1 MTRVKTERI
10 ALALFTLGF
19 LAWSAA
25 FIYGTSFVAFDGRRY
40 FSLFD
45 DAMISMRFAWNF
57 SHGHGLVWNAGE
69 YVQGY
74 TNLLMTLVMSL
85 ATLVFDK
92 SRAVLSIQVL
102 GIFTM
107 LGIAFQS
114 MRLAAVLFDDA
125 IIRPERTLSLSKWQS
140 KDISGDALDEKDGAK
155 SFVRVAVFLSA
166 LAYYPLAYWSL
177 MGMETGLLTLLFLS
191 ALVFAFEYVKNR
203 NPVSF
208 WLAAVCLGLAFL
220 TRNDSLIFA
229 VLIFAYEL
237 WDVRKPDRPFLGAI
251 ALYFLFVAGQFF
263 FQYWY
268 YGEVLP
274 NTYALK
280 LTGMPLSIRLES
292 GIRFTKPFL
301 LEAGAVLS
309 LALLNVIIETLRPA
323 CTSTAGTGE
332 RSGAKSKDI
341 LKSPPRLRYEKHTSV
356 RREEFLLLGALIL
369 SAIGYQVYVGGDAW
383 LYWRLV
389 SPVMPLVLILFVYFV
404 VGIVNRFLNAE
415 RNPISSVVVSLLIVL
430 AGIVSVNWS
439 FLPELTFAEEPFQAQ
454 SNRENVYAAIALNEI
469 TTSGATVAVFWAGAL
484 PYYADRFAIDPLGK
498 SDRYIAS
505 LPADIS
511 GAVGWNG
518 MTSIPGHNKYDLNY
532 SIMKLQPT
540 YVQYFEW
547 GSQDLSEWAETS
559 YVKVK
564 YEGIE
569 LNLLKDSPAVLWD
582 KVDILK

>member
-1 MTRVKTERI
+1 MFLPKLEK
-10 ALALFTLGF
+10 FTLTLITLTF
-19 LAWSAA
+19 ILWSAG
-25 FIYGTSFVAFDGRRY
+25 FIYRTSFIAFDGRRY

-45 DAMISMRFAWNF
+45 DAMISMRYAWNF

-85 ATLVFDK
+85 AALIFDK
-92 SRAVLSIQVL
+92 SRAVLSIQIL

-155 SFVRVAVFLSA
+155 SFVRVAVFFSA
-166 LAYYPLAYWSL
+166 FAYYPLAYWSL

-220 TRNDSLIFA
+220 TRNDSFIIA
-229 VLIFAYEL
+229 VLILAYVL
-237 WDVRKPDRPFLGAI
+237 RDVRKPDRPFLGAI

-263 FQYWY
+263 FQYGY
-268 YGEVLP
+268 YGEMLP

-280 LTGMPLSIRLES
+280 LTGMPLSVRLEN

-301 LEAGAVLS
+301 LEAGMVLS
-309 LALLNVIIETLRPA
+309 LALLNVIIETFRPA

-341 LKSPPRLRYEKHTSV
+341 LKSPPRLRYEKRTSA

-383 LYWRLV
+383 LYWRMV

-415 RNPISSVVVSLLIVL
+415 QNPISSVVVSLLIVL

-439 FLPELTFAEEPFQAQ
+439 FLPELTFAEEPFQVQ

-469 TTSGATVAVFWAGAL
+469 TSSGATVAVFWAGAL
-484 PYYADRFAIDPLGK
+484 PYYTDRFAIDPLGK

-547 GSQDLSEWAETS
+547 GDQDLSEWAETN